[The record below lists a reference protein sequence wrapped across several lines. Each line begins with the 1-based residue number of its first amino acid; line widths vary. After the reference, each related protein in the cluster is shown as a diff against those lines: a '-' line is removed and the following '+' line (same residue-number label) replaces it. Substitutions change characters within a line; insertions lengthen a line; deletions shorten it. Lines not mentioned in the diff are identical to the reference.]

1 MSGSV
6 FDSRFFRG
14 GSSNTQTS
22 SSSQFSSSFQSTT
35 TTSSGGATQVT
46 QTTTQQLTRQDLT
59 PISQVSSS
67 SNVPLAPTNVRLSLI
82 ENDLILQ
89 WDSQDPT
96 RPDQTKIDFTQP
108 NGASKEFVL
117 NLYQTTFDVP
127 FREFS
132 SFRPGSTTAR
142 VSQAFNPTSGSPVF
156 GPSTALSFNAGQ
168 HHYAIWREESGLRQ
182 ISYRL
187 AVDASVVLSG
197 VAREGV
203 NNEVILVTP
212 DRQILSFY
220 FDDSRQRPDVILRA
234 GEQLFLSVPVAQ
246 YG

>member
-67 SNVPLAPTNVRLSLI
+67 NVPLAPTNVRLSLI

-89 WDSQDPT
+89 WDSRDPT
-96 RPDQTKIDFTQP
+96 RPDQTKIEFTQS

-132 SFRPGSTTAR
+132 AFRPGSTTVR

-156 GPSTALSFNAGQ
+156 GPSAALSFNAGQ

-187 AVDASVVLSG
+187 AVGASVVLSG

-234 GEQLFLSVPVAQ
+234 G
-246 YG
+246 